1 MACAGTLGLP
11 SRTGRLTTEGSA
23 KSPEA
28 QGGDGQLADEQIE
41 QVSDDVLTDEHL
53 EQAGGG
59 VSLIGTVLPPQGGL
73 PRINNE

>member
-1 MACAGTLGLP
+1 M
-11 SRTGRLTTEGSA
+11 
-23 KSPEA
+23 SPETK
-28 QGGDGQLADEQIE
+28 GGDGQLADEQIE

>member
-1 MACAGTLGLP
+1 M
-11 SRTGRLTTEGSA
+11 
-23 KSPEA
+23 SPET

-59 VSLIGTVLPPQGGL
+59 VNLIGTVLPPGAGL
-73 PRINNE
+73 PVTNNE